1 MNGIYYLEE
10 ICVLNN
16 TSKFKVG
23 DLITTLLQE
32 YGIIVGFGKHPDHE
46 KHNTEYCY
54 VLIDNQVYNYLASSI
69 KKVKKVFD
77 NID

>member
-23 DLITTLLQE
+23 DLVTTLLQE

-46 KHNTEYCY
+46 KDNTEYCY

-69 KKVKKVFD
+69 KKVEKPLD
-77 NID
+77 NIN